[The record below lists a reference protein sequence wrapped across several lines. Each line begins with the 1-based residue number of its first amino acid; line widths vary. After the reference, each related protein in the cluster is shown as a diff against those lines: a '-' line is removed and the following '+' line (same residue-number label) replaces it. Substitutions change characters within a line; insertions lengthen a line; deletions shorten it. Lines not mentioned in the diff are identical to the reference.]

1 MAFDKGDAFKGFIIG
16 VISSVTAVILWDY
29 YKKKQGTLEYG
40 EQKVIDEVK
49 SAIEGLKQDIEFKK
63 LNS

>member
-1 MAFDKGDAFKGFIIG
+1 MALDKGDMLKGFLIG

-49 SAIEGLKQDIEFKK
+49 SAIDGLKQDIEFKK
-63 LNS
+63 SNS

>member
-49 SAIEGLKQDIEFKK
+49 SAIECLKQDIEFKK